1 MGVRQPVRISPGHGY
16 GSPEATAAGEY
27 PRVPSAVLPLLLLF
41 VGLAVATVWFVA
53 IPAFNRAPHVERSC
67 EVIVLK
73 SGTTKCIREPTR
85 ASRAATNKPARH
97 AKH

>member
-27 PRVPSAVLPLLLLF
+27 PRGPSAVLPLLLLF